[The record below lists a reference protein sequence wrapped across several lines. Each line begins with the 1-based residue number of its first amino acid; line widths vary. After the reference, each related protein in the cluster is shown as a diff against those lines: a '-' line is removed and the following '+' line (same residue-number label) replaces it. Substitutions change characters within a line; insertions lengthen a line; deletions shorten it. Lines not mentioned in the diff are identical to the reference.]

1 VRESVTSS
9 DILQRILATKR
20 TEIEAG
26 RKARPLGQIE
36 REAREA
42 TAPRAFE
49 AAVRRDAA
57 LGAAVIAE
65 IKRASP
71 SAGAL
76 RTDLDVQGVA
86 RSYERNGATCLSV
99 LTDREYFG
107 GSAAD
112 LRSAREACGLPVLRK
127 DFVIDPW
134 QVYESRAMGADC
146 ILLIVG
152 AAPAQTLLKLEEI
165 AVSLGMAVLAESH
178 DGAELETALQM
189 KTPLQGINNRDLRTF
204 TTRLDTTL
212 ELMAR
217 IPPGRIV
224 VTESG
229 ISTPDHVQR
238 LKSGGVSAYL
248 VGSAFMSA
256 PDPGAELSRLFLGA
270 RKL

>member
-1 VRESVTSS
+1 MTAS

-20 TEIEAG
+20 TEIAAG
-26 RKARPLGQIE
+26 RQARPLERIE

-42 TAPRAFE
+42 APARRFE
-49 AAVRRDAA
+49 AAIRRDAGR
-57 LGAAVIAE
+57 GAAVIAE

-71 SAGAL
+71 SAGTIRA
-76 RTDLDVQGVA
+76 DLDVAAVA
-86 RSYERNGATCLSV
+86 ASYERNGATCLSV

-112 LRSAREACGLPVLRK
+112 LRAAREACSLPVLRK

-152 AAPAQTLLKLEEI
+152 AVPLQALLELEHL
-165 AVSLGMAVLAESH
+165 AKALGMDVLVESH
-178 DGAELETALQM
+178 DAAELEVALQLQTALI
-189 KTPLQGINNRDLRTF
+189 GINNRDLRSF
-204 TTRLDTTL
+204 TTRLETTL
-212 ELMAR
+212 DLLPSVPA
-217 IPPGRIV
+217 GRVV

-229 ISTPDHVQR
+229 IATTDHVQA
-238 LKSGGVSAYL
+238 LKTQGVSAYL

-256 PDPGAELSRLFLGA
+256 SDPGAELSKLFSGA
-270 RKL
+270 RKG